1 MDNYEVLNRDDDQL
15 SDYYYLVMH
24 WQNETYTIK
33 KRENNQCQ
41 SDIVANEEDL
51 NFLLKWLNNSIGYDN
66 NYYEVTLK
74 FRAIKELLSKTLD
87 SPILSSISSND
98 NVILK
103 RLNYT
108 REGSALFSEKIEIRA
123 EFSEMSW
130 SQHFLE
136 NTVDDFEQEF
146 DLDGINRY
154 SLSQNIVDRNKLFSY
169 K

>member
-1 MDNYEVLNRDDDQL
+1 M
-15 SDYYYLVMH
+15 
-24 WQNETYTIK
+24 
-33 KRENNQCQ
+33 
-41 SDIVANEEDL
+41 
-51 NFLLKWLNNSIGYDN
+51 
-66 NYYEVTLK
+66 K

-87 SPILSSISSND
+87 SPILSSISSNN

-146 DLDGINRY
+146 DLEGINRY
-154 SLSQNIVDRNKLFSY
+154 SLSQNIVNGNKLFSY

>member
-1 MDNYEVLNRDDDQL
+1 MTINCQTIIIQL
-15 SDYYYLVMH
+15 C

-51 NFLLKWLNNSIGYDN
+51 NFLLKSLNESIGFDN
-66 NYYEVTLK
+66 NNYEVTLK

-123 EFSEMSW
+123 EFSEMS
-130 SQHFLE
+130 
-136 NTVDDFEQEF
+136 
-146 DLDGINRY
+146 
-154 SLSQNIVDRNKLFSY
+154 
-169 K
+169 